1 MMVPLMIRDE
11 LVGGDENHWRNF
23 SGRFRQTDLICLIL
37 TIQMVCRPTTLQHTL
52 FPCPTFVPLF
62 LSVSA
67 LFILNFLQE
76 HHSVICDTCT
86 HVHSVTSIVE
96 IDSKS
101 FHYFSL
107 CCVPQNENST
117 KKVIVLWTQNI
128 FGYFWKHIITLSN

>member
-1 MMVPLMIRDE
+1 MKTGVFLYEGYFHDGPLMIRDE
-11 LVGGDENHWRNF
+11 PVGGDENHWRNF
-23 SGRFRQTDLICLIL
+23 SGRFRQRDLICLIL
-37 TIQMVCRPTTLQHTL
+37 TIQMVCRPTMLQHTL

-96 IDSKS
+96 IDSK
-101 FHYFSL
+101 
-107 CCVPQNENST
+107 
-117 KKVIVLWTQNI
+117 
-128 FGYFWKHIITLSN
+128 